1 MVISM
6 NKDFSYYL
14 SKFFKDYLTLER
26 NMSIETIRSYKTTFK
41 LLIEFLVNN
50 KNIKLKNINFSTVNK
65 DLIIEFLNYLEEE
78 KNNSIRTRNQ
88 RLAAIKSFY
97 EYCTFEEIDN
107 LENIKKIL
115 SMKFKKYTKPT
126 QDYLTEEEL
135 EMFLNSINLLTT
147 IGKRNLLL
155 LTLLYDTAA
164 RASEIINLKLE
175 DIHLEE
181 NYIILLGKGNKKR
194 VVPIMDKTKEIINSY
209 IKSNKNQIY
218 LFENNN
224 GSQYNKYFIK
234 DVIDSINKNTK
245 TNKKIT
251 PHTFR
256 RSRAIHLLSHGVN
269 IIYIKELLGH
279 SSVDTTQDYVKA
291 ITQRKFDAIESV
303 SIHTSNKLPN
313 WNDDQ
318 NLLDQLLN
326 L

>member
-1 MVISM
+1 M

-14 SKFFKDYLTLER
+14 SKFFKEYLTLER

-65 DLIIEFLNYLEEE
+65 DLIIDFLNYLEAE
-78 KNNSIRTRNQ
+78 KENSIRTRNQ

-107 LENIKKIL
+107 IENIKKIL
-115 SMKFKKYTKPT
+115 SMKFKKYTKPI

-135 EMFLNSINLLTT
+135 EKFFNSIDFSSK

-155 LTLLYDTAA
+155 LTILYDTAA

-175 DIHLEE
+175 DIHLQE

-194 VVPIMDKTKEIINSY
+194 AVPIMDKTKEIINSY
-209 IKSNKNQIY
+209 IKSNKNQTY
-218 LFENNN
+218 LFENSKGN
-224 GSQYNKYFIK
+224 QYNKYFIK
-234 DVIDSINKNTK
+234 DVIASINKNTK

-269 IIYIKELLGH
+269 IIYIQELLGH
-279 SSVDTTQDYVKA
+279 SSVDTTQDYVRA

-303 SIHTSNKLPN
+303 SIKTTNELPN
-313 WNDDQ
+313 WSDDK